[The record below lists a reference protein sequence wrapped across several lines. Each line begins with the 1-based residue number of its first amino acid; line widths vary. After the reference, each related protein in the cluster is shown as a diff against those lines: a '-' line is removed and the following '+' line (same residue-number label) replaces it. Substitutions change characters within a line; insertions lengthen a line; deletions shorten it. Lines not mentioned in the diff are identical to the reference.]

1 MSNESLSSTHEQAQ
15 RNVVIVVAIYIG
27 LGTCA
32 FFVFQEK
39 TKYNILVNFLPQEI
53 PATIAKFGLCIQ
65 LTIV

>member
-1 MSNESLSSTHEQAQ
+1 MTISVFS
-15 RNVVIVVAIYIG
+15 NVVIVVAIYIG

-39 TKYNILVNFLPQEI
+39 TKDNILVNFLPQEI